1 MIPYSLAQS
10 QYSVNFL
17 LRGIP
22 VIYLVAQRWTLVFLL
37 VYKRTFRRK
46 GSVNG
51 DTKKRVTALVLDRN
65 KYHKL
70 AS

>member
-51 DTKKRVTALVLDRN
+51 DTFWTLEKKSYRFSARPQ
-65 KYHKL
+65 
-70 AS
+70 